1 MNQSIGIKRYT
12 VYYEWVLVVI
22 ARNVFQTTGEQA
34 QSVSATA
41 K

>member
-1 MNQSIGIKRYT
+1 MDQSIGIKRYT

-22 ARNVFQTTGEQA
+22 ARNVFQTTEQA
-34 QSVSATA
+34 RNVSATV